1 MSDLRKEI
9 MSRLQTMRDETVQL
23 KEKTAEL
30 MERAALSNNHIEE
43 LVEQAELSNKRIEH
57 LSEALY
63 CTGQI
68 AVVHHTTI
76 LRLVRLLRELDK
88 QNDWVEKCPNLYE
101 RLETIQSVAAQSL
114 EEYNERLSA
123 VEEAIQ

>member
-1 MSDLRKEI
+1 MSDITKE
-9 MSRLQTMRDETVQL
+9 MLE
-23 KEKTAEL
+23 AEL
-30 MERAALSNNHIEE
+30 KRATKSNA
-43 LVEQAELSNKRIEH
+43 EQLDRIDEKIT
-57 LSEALY
+57 LLGDRCANLAEALY

-76 LRLVRLLRELDK
+76 LRLIRLLRELDK